1 MSDAHG
7 PGNQSPS
14 SVAAILPQQAVLLAG
29 GRGTRLGAL
38 ARTTPKPL
46 LPVQGVPVIERM
58 IVRLHEAGVERC
70 IVVTCHLADV
80 LETHLGDGRDLGV
93 RIDYL
98 REPFPLGTAGC
109 LGLLAKPDRSFFLVN
124 ADLVTDLCFVT
135 LAERH
140 GHSKAAATVA
150 VRRHETP
157 IEYGLV
163 EFDAEGHLT
172 SYREKPVH
180 EGFIGMGI
188 YCLAPRV
195 CDLVGV
201 HEAITMPE
209 VLDRLM
215 DAGETVLC
223 HRHDGIWCDIG
234 RPADY
239 ELSQQLDLSRGLH
252 ARNNKAA

>member
-1 MSDAHG
+1 MSDA
-7 PGNQSPS
+7 PGANRRRMPDADT
-14 SVAAILPQQAVLLAG
+14 VLPRQAVLLAG
-29 GRGTRLGAL
+29 GRGTRLGSL

-58 IVRLHEAGVERC
+58 IGRLQDAGVERC
-70 IVVTCHLADV
+70 TVVTCHLAEV
-80 LETHLGDGRDLGV
+80 IESRLGDGRDLGV
-93 RIDYL
+93 CIDYL

-109 LGLLAKPDRSFFLVN
+109 LGLLAKPERSFYLVN
-124 ADLVTDLCFVT
+124 ADLVTDLCFMTFAKGHV
-135 LAERH
+135 H
-140 GHSKAAATVA
+140 GNAAATVA
-150 VRRHETP
+150 VRHHQTP

-163 EFDAEGHLT
+163 EFDAEGRLT
-172 SYREKPVH
+172 GYREKPVH

-195 CDLVGV
+195 CEFVAEN
-201 HEAITMPE
+201 EAITMPE

-215 DAGETVLC
+215 ESDEIVLC

-239 ELSQQLDLSRGLH
+239 ELSQHLELPYVPHHTQ
-252 ARNNKAA
+252 RNAA

>member
-1 MSDAHG
+1 MSDARR
-7 PGNQSPS
+7 PRPRRI
-14 SVAAILPQQAVLLAG
+14 ADADTILPRQAVLLAG
-29 GRGTRLGAL
+29 GRGTRLGSL

-58 IVRLHEAGVERC
+58 IGQLHEAGVERC
-70 IVVTCHLADV
+70 TVVTCHLADV
-80 LETHLGDGRDLGV
+80 IESRLGDGRHLGV
-93 RIDYL
+93 SIDYL

-109 LGLLAKPDRSFFLVN
+109 LGLLPKPDHSFYLVN

-135 LAERH
+135 FAERH
-140 GHSKAAATVA
+140 DRSKAAATVA
-150 VRRHETP
+150 VRRHQTP

-163 EFDAEGHLT
+163 EFDAEGRLT

-180 EGFIGMGI
+180 EGFIGMGM
-188 YCLAPRV
+188 YCLTPKV
-195 CDLVGV
+195 CELVAKN
-201 HEAITMPE
+201 EAITMPE

-215 DAGETVLC
+215 AAGETVQC

-239 ELSQQLDLSRGLH
+239 ERSQQLELPRG
-252 ARNNKAA
+252 RNTGRNKAA

>member
-1 MSDAHG
+1 MSDPHG
-7 PGNQSPS
+7 QNRPPSP
-14 SVAAILPQQAVLLAG
+14 AADTTMPRQAVLLAG

-58 IVRLHEAGVERC
+58 IVQLHEAGVELC
-70 IVVTCHLADV
+70 TVVTCHLADV
-80 LETHLGDGRDLGV
+80 IETRLGDGRHLGV

-109 LGLLAKPDRSFFLVN
+109 LGLLVKPDRSFYLVN
-124 ADLVTDLCFVT
+124 ADLVTDLCFVN

-140 GHSKAAATVA
+140 VHSRAAATVA

-163 EFDAEGHLT
+163 EFDAEGRLT
-172 SYREKPVH
+172 RYREKPVH

-188 YCLAPRV
+188 YCLAPKV
-195 CDLVGV
+195 CDEVSLNENV
-201 HEAITMPE
+201 TMPE

-215 DAGETVLC
+215 DGGDLVLC
-223 HRHDGIWCDIG
+223 HRHNGIWCDIG

-239 ELSQQLDLSRGLH
+239 ELSQQLELPGGVQ
-252 ARNNKAA
+252 ARHNKAA